1 MLGMTKFFVNRTR
14 PEHVT
19 KRDLLTLKFV
29 DKITK
34 GKSNLMQIY
43 SYEIPMILEA
53 LEDNEKLSTEDAV
66 KIIRNLQ
73 TTLTVQY

>member
-34 GKSNLMQIY
+34 DKSNLMQIY

-53 LEDNEKLSTEDAV
+53 LEDDEKLSTEDAV
-66 KIIRNLQ
+66 KIIRNL
-73 TTLTVQY
+73 

>member
-19 KRDLLTLKFV
+19 KRDLLTLNFV

-34 GKSNLMQIY
+34 GKNNLIQIY

-53 LEDNEKLSTEDAV
+53 LEDDEKLSTEDAV
-66 KIIRNLQ
+66 EIIRNL
-73 TTLTVQY
+73 

>member
-53 LEDNEKLSTEDAV
+53 LGDDEKLSTEDAV
-66 KIIRNLQ
+66 KIIRNL
-73 TTLTVQY
+73 

>member
-53 LEDNEKLSTEDAV
+53 LEDDEKLSTEDAV
-66 KIIRNLQ
+66 KIIRNL
-73 TTLTVQY
+73 

>member
-34 GKSNLMQIY
+34 GKINLMQIY
-43 SYEIPMILEA
+43 SYEITMILEA
-53 LEDNEKLSTEDAV
+53 LEDDEKLSTEDAV
-66 KIIRNLQ
+66 KIIRNL
-73 TTLTVQY
+73 

>member
-66 KIIRNLQ
+66 KIIRNL
-73 TTLTVQY
+73 

>member
-43 SYEIPMILEA
+43 SYEVPMILEA
-53 LEDNEKLSTEDAV
+53 LEDDEKLSTEDAV

-73 TTLTVQY
+73 TQTVFQC

>member
-34 GKSNLMQIY
+34 GKINLMQIY

-53 LEDNEKLSTEDAV
+53 LEDDEKLSTEDAV
-66 KIIRNLQ
+66 KIIRNL
-73 TTLTVQY
+73 

>member
-34 GKSNLMQIY
+34 GKINLMQIY
-43 SYEIPMILEA
+43 SYEIPMILEV
-53 LEDNEKLSTEDAV
+53 LEDDEKLSTEDAV
-66 KIIRNLQ
+66 KIIRNL
-73 TTLTVQY
+73 

>member
-53 LEDNEKLSTEDAV
+53 LEDDEKLSTEDAV

-73 TTLTVQY
+73 TQTVFQC